1 MNKVLTLVISVF
13 LSVGAFAAS
22 SPGDGGK
29 DDDFKPLAAYDKEGN
44 LFVLLDQETAVS
56 QSFLD
61 EKKTGKCSGCLWLM
75 KFNDK
80 GMLIWIKEKTD
91 VLDLLPT
98 LNMERIESNKAKNP
112 LSKPGYFM

>member
-1 MNKVLTLVISVF
+1 MNKAITLITALF
-13 LSVGAFAAS
+13 LSIGVFAAPN
-22 SPGDGGK
+22 PGDGGK
-29 DDDFKPLAAYDKEGN
+29 DEDFKPLAAYDKDGN

-56 QSFLD
+56 KSFLD
-61 EKKTGKCSGCLWLM
+61 KKEAGNCSGCLWLM

-80 GMLIWIKEKTD
+80 GMLVWIKEKTD

-98 LNMERIESNKAKNP
+98 LNMERIETNPAKNP